1 MRRGSVIL
9 EISLKY
15 LLILKLF
22 LQKVWPYTCVI
33 VDTGEKTRMLPFH
46 FIQVLNGTICQK
58 NEDCDRGKME
68 ECQKH
73 KDINL
78 KICIRKI
85 HLYFLTFN
93 I

>member
-33 VDTGEKTRMLPFH
+33 VDTGEKTRIATFSFH
-46 FIQVLNGTICQK
+46 TSFKRN
-58 NEDCDRGKME
+58 KMS
-68 ECQKH
+68 K
-73 KDINL
+73 K
-78 KICIRKI
+78 
-85 HLYFLTFN
+85 
-93 I
+93 

>member
-1 MRRGSVIL
+1 MRRGRVIL

-15 LLILKLF
+15 LSFIKLS
-22 LQKVWPYTCVI
+22 LQKVWPYTCDI
-33 VDTGEKTRMLPFH
+33 VDTGEETRMLTFH
-46 FIQVLNGTICQK
+46 FIQVLNGTICQR

-85 HLYFLTFN
+85 HLYF
-93 I
+93 